1 MAGRT
6 AQRPA
11 QRPAGRGYTLIEL
24 IIVVAVIGLVAA
36 AAIPTLNSVSGANA
50 RAAAGEL
57 AGAMRYLFETAAL
70 RRETCRL
77 ALDIDGNS
85 WWAECTKDRY
95 TVSREKQSAM
105 WRDDEDE
112 LADRFPD
119 ERDADRRRLLAGA
132 KFGQFNDRLARKRSL
147 PGSVHF
153 SEVWAEHQREPF
165 DKGMAYVY
173 FFPQGRT
180 EQARVPVRD
189 GDTVY
194 STVLQP
200 FTGRAR
206 VVVGL
211 PEVPRS

>member
-1 MAGRT
+1 MAARRT
-6 AQRPA
+6 SRSAP
-11 QRPAGRGYTLIEL
+11 RGYTLIEL
-24 IIVVAVIGLVAA
+24 VIVVAVIGLLAA
-36 AAIPTLNSVSGANA
+36 AALPTLNSVTGANA

-77 ALDIDGNS
+77 AIDIDGGS

-95 TVSREKQSAM
+95 TVSAEKQAAG
-105 WRDDEDE
+105 WREEEDE

-119 ERDADRRRLLAGA
+119 ERDAERRRLLARA
-132 KFGQFNDRLARKRSL
+132 KFGQFSDRLARKRTL
-147 PGSVHF
+147 PGAVRF
-153 SEVWAEHQREPF
+153 SEVWTEHQREPF

-180 EQARVPVRD
+180 EEARVPVRD

-194 STVLQP
+194 SAVLQP

-206 VVVGL
+206 VVTGL
-211 PEVPRS
+211 PEVPRP

>member
-1 MAGRT
+1 MAG
-6 AQRPA
+6 RPA
-11 QRPAGRGYTLIEL
+11 QRPAERGYTLIEL
-24 IIVVAVIGLVAA
+24 IIVVAVIGLLAA
-36 AAIPTLNSVSGANA
+36 AALPTLNSVSGANA

-57 AGAMRYLFETAAL
+57 AGAMRFLFETAAL

-77 ALDIDGNS
+77 AVDIDES
-85 WWAECTKDRY
+85 AWWAECTKDRY
-95 TVSREKQSAM
+95 TVPDEKISSQRRE
-105 WRDDEDE
+105 EEEE

-119 ERDADRRRLLAGA
+119 ERDADRRRLLAKA

-147 PGSVHF
+147 PGSVRF

-173 FFPQGRT
+173 FFPQGRG

-189 GDTVY
+189 GDSVY
-194 STVLQP
+194 SAVLQP

-206 VVVGL
+206 VVIGL